1 MASQDPQNELY
12 SPTKAAKILGLN
24 PRLLTELC
32 DSGELEY
39 CQPYGAK
46 RFVTL
51 EEVRRWLRTKT
62 TPRRDCNQAERVAE
76 RERESVTASA
86 KEL

>member
-1 MASQDPQNELY
+1 MASQGPRNELY

-39 CQPYGAK
+39 CQPYGTK

-62 TPRRDCNQAERVAE
+62 TPRRDCDQAERAAE
-76 RERESVTASA
+76 RATE
-86 KEL
+86 